1 MNRQSPDEDWQQ
13 TEKSQQVLNQKHHR
27 TPRQWYR
34 ARTRKAK
41 VSLVCGT
48 LIALLLFC
56 LFVAAVSVYGNRA
69 STRSESPEGH
79 AATQGPTSTLMPG
92 LTPPPA
98 QVFTPAPLATT
109 KPSPSPTQG
118 NGTQPNGISSSSPVY
133 YGVHVALVDMSLVST
148 FEADAHKPVAI
159 VMWYQQWGETD
170 GYQYFQPACA
180 LQNTI
185 NGNFDAY
192 IVQWAQASKAWGQ
205 PYFLRFA
212 PEMNG
217 NWNPWSEQVNG
228 NKPGQFVLAWR
239 HVHAIFTSQGV
250 TNVTW
255 VWSPNIDFSNST
267 PLAELYPGA

>member
-1 MNRQSPDEDWQQ
+1 MDRQSSDEDRQQ
-13 TEKSQQVLNQKHHR
+13 TEKSQQVLNHKHHR

-56 LFVAAVSVYGNRA
+56 LFVTAVSVYGNRA

-79 AATQGPTSTLMPG
+79 AATAGPKSTLMPG

-109 KPSPSPTQG
+109 KPSPSPSSQG

-148 FEADAHKPVAI
+148 FEADAHKAVAI
-159 VMWYQQWGETD
+159 VMWYQHWGETD
-170 GYQYFQPACA
+170 GYQYFQPAWMNAVRAHGSIPLITWDPWDPTLGANQRKLRCLRCA
-180 LQNTI
+180 MGSSLQSMGSSI
-185 NGNFDAY
+185 FLAFCARDEWKLESL
-192 IVQWAQASKAWGQ
+192 VRASKRQ
-205 PYFLRFA
+205 
-212 PEMNG
+212 
-217 NWNPWSEQVNG
+217 
-228 NKPGQFVLAWR
+228 
-239 HVHAIFTSQGV
+239 
-250 TNVTW
+250 
-255 VWSPNIDFSNST
+255 
-267 PLAELYPGA
+267 